1 MLNQTTAERTLARA
15 LCSGGDFAEIYL
27 EDGDATTL
35 SMTRGKMETAV
46 SGRTFGAGVRVYKGT
61 NSVYVYTNDC
71 SEAGL
76 LQAAEQA
83 AAAVGALGADGSVSL
98 SWSATPQVIA
108 PIAVAPATV
117 ATARKADR
125 VREAY
130 TAATAYDPLVVQSE
144 VSYRDWSKRFWLA
157 NSEGLFTSE
166 SHTYTRLA
174 AMAIASSGQETQTGF
189 KGPGRQM
196 GFELFDSIVDG
207 AALGREVA
215 RMAVTALKAEP
226 CPAGR
231 MPVAIDNG
239 FGGVI
244 FHEACGHSLEATSV
258 AKGSSVFADKLGQT
272 IASPVVTALDDAT
285 IVNGWGSANIDDEG
299 TPTQRL
305 TLIENGVLKNFLIDR
320 MGGRRMNMKPT
331 GCGRRQSYRFA
342 PTSRMSNTFI
352 APGTSTDEEI
362 LGSMTEGLYCR
373 SMGGGS
379 VNPATGEFNFAV
391 TEGYLVKN
399 GKIDRPV
406 RGATLIGK
414 GSEVLT
420 RIDMVGSA
428 LDFGQGMCGSES
440 GSIPADVG
448 QPMVRVSEMTVGGR
462 K

>member
-1 MLNQTTAERTLARA
+1 MLNQTTAERALARA
-15 LCSGGDFAEIYL
+15 LCSGGDFSEIYL
-27 EDGDATTL
+27 EDTDATTL
-35 SMTRGKMETAV
+35 TMTRGKMETAV
-46 SGRTFGAGVRVYKGT
+46 SGRSFGAGVRVFKGT

-83 AAAVGALGADGSVSL
+83 AAAIGALGSDGAVSL
-98 SWSATPQVIA
+98 TWSAIA
-108 PIAVAPATV
+108 MPPAGVAI
-117 ATARKADR
+117 ARKADR

-130 TAATAYDPLVVQSE
+130 TAATAFDALVVQAE

-166 SHTYTRLA
+166 EHTYTRQA
-174 AMAIASSGQETQTGF
+174 AMAIASDGKESQTGF

-196 GFELFDSIVDG
+196 GFELFDSIVDS

-231 MPVAIDNG
+231 MTVAIDNG

-244 FHEACGHSLEATSV
+244 FHEACGHALEATSV

-272 IASPVVTALDDAT
+272 IATPVVTALDDAT
-285 IVNGWGSANIDDEG
+285 IINGWGSANIDDEG

-305 TLIENGVLKNFLIDR
+305 TLIEKGVLKNFLIDR
-320 MGGRRMNMKPT
+320 LGGRRMGMGPT

-352 APGTSTDEEI
+352 APGESTNEQI
-362 LGSMTEGLYCR
+362 LGSMAEGLYCR

-399 GKIDRPV
+399 GQIDRPV

-420 RIDMVGSA
+420 RIDMVGQA

-448 QPMVRVSEMTVGGR
+448 QPMIRVSDMTVGGR